1 MRKDKIVIREA
12 QNLHNSQGDNSTE
25 PFANAHD
32 ATWWIELN
40 YTRKELEFLARVAWL
55 AILEADSARDYEGYA
70 MSLNLYVHDALPDE
84 EIIQLAEELR
94 ARKVRIGGEES
105 ATNSSL

>member
-1 MRKDKIVIREA
+1 
-12 QNLHNSQGDNSTE
+12 
-25 PFANAHD
+25 
-32 ATWWIELN
+32 
-40 YTRKELEFLARVAWL
+40 
-55 AILEADSARDYEGYA
+55 

-84 EIIQLAEELR
+84 EIVQLAEELR